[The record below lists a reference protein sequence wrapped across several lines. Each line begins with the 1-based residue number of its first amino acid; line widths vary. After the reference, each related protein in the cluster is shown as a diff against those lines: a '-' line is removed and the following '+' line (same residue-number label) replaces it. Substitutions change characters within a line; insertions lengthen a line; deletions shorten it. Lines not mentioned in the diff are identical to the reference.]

1 MRRGNRI
8 RTIQA
13 SLAIEQNTLSVAQ
26 VTAVLEGKA
35 VRGSVR
41 EIAEVRNA
49 FAAYESMPTWVAHRE
64 ADVLAAHRALMQGLV
79 DECGVYRSG
88 GAGIYQNQQL
98 VHLAP
103 PASRVPELM
112 RDLLH
117 WLASTDLPP
126 LISSCVFHYEFE
138 FIHPFADGNGRMGR
152 LWQTLILSQWRS
164 ELAWLPIE
172 TLIHERQAA
181 YYAALGQ
188 ADHAGEST
196 LFVAFMLDV
205 IHANLQAHLLKHDG
219 VNDGVNALD
228 DLDRQILR
236 MMREQPRINQSQLA
250 QDLNCSVPTIQRR
263 IRALR
268 GTYIER
274 VGSDKKGHWRVLDRH
289 IDRD

>member
-1 MRRGNRI
+1 MVIKKSSYTPPLTITAHMLNRVVQISELLGRWSALADTTLTPTLRRGNRI

-13 SLAIEQNTLSVAQ
+13 SLAIEQNTLSVEQ

-35 VRGSVR
+35 VRGSAR
-41 EIAEVRNA
+41 EIAEVLNA
-49 FAAYESMPTWVAHRE
+49 FAAYEALPTWVAHRE
-64 ADVLAAHRALMQGLV
+64 ADVLAAHRALMSGLV
-79 DECGVYRSG
+79 DECGAYRSG
-88 GAGIYQNQQL
+88 GVGIYQNQQL

-188 ADHAGEST
+188 ADRAGEST

-205 IHANLQAHLLKHDG
+205 IHAVIPPKRAASKSRINTSPAFSAGRVSLLKPSYAF
-219 VNDGVNALD
+219 AL
-228 DLDRQILR
+228 
-236 MMREQPRINQSQLA
+236 E
-250 QDLNCSVPTIQRR
+250 
-263 IRALR
+263 
-268 GTYIER
+268 
-274 VGSDKKGHWRVLDRH
+274 
-289 IDRD
+289 